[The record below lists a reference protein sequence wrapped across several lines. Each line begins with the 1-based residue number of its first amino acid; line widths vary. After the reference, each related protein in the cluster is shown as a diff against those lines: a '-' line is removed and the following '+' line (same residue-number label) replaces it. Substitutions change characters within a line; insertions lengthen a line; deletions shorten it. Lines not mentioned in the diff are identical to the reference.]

1 VEFPPAHDRR
11 HTLNVIAFLPGP
23 IGSDMGVRFGL
34 GSPLPYTGFVGEWY
48 HRQYDAT
55 RHMFEDAEQEPISAT
70 INGERFPTYTRLDV
84 SFRWQF
90 EKWGGQWE
98 PYLQLANVYNRKNP
112 FLYVFDYGDTPPT
125 RTGVSQIPLLPT
137 FGVEF
142 WF

>member
-1 VEFPPAHDRR
+1 
-11 HTLNVIAFLPGP
+11 
-23 IGSDMGVRFGL
+23 
-34 GSPLPYTGFVGEWY
+34 
-48 HRQYDAT
+48 
-55 RHMFEDAEQEPISAT
+55 
-70 INGERFPTYTRLDV
+70 V